1 MRDLA
6 LRFISAL
13 LALDLPALTS
23 MLAPDVVWHL
33 PPFAKRPPL
42 QGRDAVLTFVQDAQA
57 AYYEP
62 GTLRLEPELV
72 VADSESAAVLGTLRG
87 RTIRGKD
94 YENLYS
100 FVFRVAGGRVIE
112 AWELLDTAHLV
123 AQMRSTPPTTR

>member
-1 MRDLA
+1 MRDFA
-6 LRFISAL
+6 LRFVAAL

-33 PPFAKRPPL
+33 PPFAKRPSL
-42 QGRDAVLTFVQDAQA
+42 RGRDAVLTFVQDAQA
-57 AYYEP
+57 SYYQP
-62 GTLRLEPELV
+62 GTLRLEPALV

-100 FVFRVAGGRVIE
+100 FVFRIVDGRIVE

-123 AQMRSTPPTTR
+123 AQMRSTTS